1 MLHMTPTAKSLVAYC
16 LAYPFVIRALYLL
29 RQSFDPFYMNSTCLL
44 DLVRLS
50 SPEHYDLHPLWKF
63 YQQGSNE
70 TCESV
75 TGMPIS
81 QFFTETYSMAAVEF
95 YIFYAV
101 IIPASV
107 IGLALFAKD
116 FIKGKGRSI
125 VGIIG
130 SVILSWNHGSLFHLL
145 SHYQNDLS
153 HINGN
158 VMHHSSFTVG
168 GDNSS
173 FVNTLPPGLLINLL
187 TNFLFCWMMMSVLLD
202 YFKLDKWAYLNLSPV
217 LILAKLMLQMKVV
230 HPYVHAHQ
238 ESWYGAVLRPIL
250 GDATNKYLIDD
261 FKGHVMVHHVSGFC
275 LGDGPIY
282 NWFYDLLMFYHGKVY
297 ELGYVKFKAVE
308 HYAFNYL
315 LDYFLLTSVFGFM
328 AITVF
333 VLYPILPK
341 MPADKKAKV
350 L

>member
-16 LAYPFVIRALYLL
+16 LAYPFVIRAMYLL

-63 YQQGSNE
+63 YQQGNNE

-116 FIKGKGRSI
+116 FITGKGRSV
-125 VGIIG
+125 VGIVG

-158 VMHHSSFTVG
+158 VMHHSSFTVD

-173 FVNTLPPGLLINLL
+173 FVNTLPPGKSCCIWCN
-187 TNFLFCWMMMSVLLD
+187 M
-202 YFKLDKWAYLNLSPV
+202 
-217 LILAKLMLQMKVV
+217 
-230 HPYVHAHQ
+230 HACI
-238 ESWYGAVLRPIL
+238 Y
-250 GDATNKYLIDD
+250 
-261 FKGHVMVHHVSGFC
+261 SGS
-275 LGDGPIY
+275 GM
-282 NWFYDLLMFYHGKVY
+282 WSS
-297 ELGYVKFKAVE
+297 
-308 HYAFNYL
+308 
-315 LDYFLLTSVFGFM
+315 TS
-328 AITVF
+328 TPST
-333 VLYPILPK
+333 LYPLPSTLYPLP
-341 MPADKKAKV
+341 MSNCLNTFYPPLQAC
-350 L
+350 